1 VTSLDRIQDLD
12 QLRQVAHLLVH
23 ENARLHQRLT
33 ALLQENARLRGVG
46 AREQLTLEIQR
57 LQEQMAGLQRRLFA
71 ASSEKRPAAPAAD
84 PAAASESPAPARG
97 HGPRPQ
103 HLPLRQVDWTLPEG
117 ARRCP
122 TCAGDLSAMR
132 DQHEESEEITVVQ
145 RQFVLLT
152 HRRQKY
158 RCRCEATVVTAPGPP
173 KLIPGGRYS
182 IDFAVE
188 VAASK
193 YLEHLPLERQVR
205 SMTREGLQI
214 DSQTLWDQ
222 LDALAS
228 HHQGNYEA
236 LGQRLLTAPV
246 VHADETW
253 WPLLDRRPSKR
264 WWVWSVASEH
274 GVVYRIQPSR
284 STEAGAKLL
293 GGYQGVVMADGY
305 GVYAALARAAPG
317 LSLAH
322 CWSHVRRKFIEVQDF
337 YRGPC
342 DEMLSL
348 LGELFAIERGQP
360 ALRHVSDAARAEALR
375 VIGEV
380 RATQSRPI
388 VARIR
393 DWAYAQRCTPESGLR
408 KAIDYMLG
416 LWAGLTRFLDD
427 PRIPLTNNFA
437 ERELRTV
444 VVGRKNHY
452 GSKSRRGTEVAAILY
467 SLLETAQ
474 LIGVEPKAYLIEAT
488 RRVIQQPD
496 VIFLPHA
503 LLT

>member
-1 VTSLDRIQDLD
+1 
-12 QLRQVAHLLVH
+12 
-23 ENARLHQRLT
+23 
-33 ALLQENARLRGVG
+33 LLQENARLRGAG

-71 ASSEKRPAAPAAD
+71 ASSEKRPPASAAD
-84 PAAASESPAPARG
+84 APRERAEPARG

-103 HLPLRQVDWTLPEG
+103 HLPLRQVDWTLPED

-122 TCAGDLSAMR
+122 TCAGELTAMR

-182 IDFAVE
+182 VDFAVE

-205 SMTREGLQI
+205 SMEREGLPI

-222 LDALAS
+222 LDALAQ
-228 HHQGNYEA
+228 HHQGTYEA
-236 LGQRLLTAPV
+236 LGRRLLAEPL

-253 WPLLDRRPSKR
+253 WPLLDCRPSKR
-264 WWVWSVASEH
+264 WWVWSVASAR
-274 GVVYRIQPSR
+274 GVVYRIQPAR
-284 STEAGAKLL
+284 STEAASKIL
-293 GGYQGVVMADGY
+293 GGYQGVVIADGY
-305 GVYAALARAAPG
+305 GAYAALARAAPG
-317 LSLAH
+317 LTLAH
-322 CWSHVRRKFIEVQDF
+322 CWSHVRRKYLEVQEF

-342 DEMLSL
+342 DEILSL
-348 LGELFAIERGQP
+348 LGELFAIERGLP
-360 ALRHVSDAARAEALR
+360 AVGRLPDAGRDEALR
-375 VIGEV
+375 IIGDV
-380 RATQSRPI
+380 RATQSRP
-388 VARIR
+388 VVTRIR

-416 LWAGLTRFLDD
+416 LWSGLTRFLDD
-427 PRIPLTNNFA
+427 PRVPLTNNLA
-437 ERELRTV
+437 ERELRPV

-452 GSKSRRGTEVAAILY
+452 GSKSRRGTEVAAIL
-467 SLLETAQ
+467 
-474 LIGVEPKAYLIEAT
+474 
-488 RRVIQQPD
+488 
-496 VIFLPHA
+496 
-503 LLT
+503 

>member
-23 ENARLHQRLT
+23 ENERLHQRLT
-33 ALLQENARLRGVG
+33 ALLQENARLRGLG
-46 AREQLTLEIQR
+46 AREQLALEIQQ

-71 ASSEKRPAAPAAD
+71 ASSEKRPAA
-84 PAAASESPAPARG
+84 AAATPGEDRPPGRG

-103 HLPLRQVDWTLPEG
+103 PLPLRQVDWKLPE
-117 ARRCP
+117 AERRCP
-122 TCAGDLSAMR
+122 TCAGELTEMR

-145 RQFVLLT
+145 RRFELVT

-158 RCRCEATVVTAPGPP
+158 RCRCEVTVVTAPGPP

-182 IDFAVE
+182 VDFAVE

-205 SMTREGLQI
+205 SMAREGLQV

-222 LDALAS
+222 LDALAR
-228 HHQGNYEA
+228 HHQGTYEA
-236 LGQRLLTAPV
+236 LGQHVLAEPL

-264 WWVWSVASEH
+264 WWVWSVASAR
-274 GVVYRIQPSR
+274 GVAYRIQPSR
-284 STEAGAKLL
+284 SADAAGQLL

-305 GVYAALARAAPG
+305 GAYAALARAAPG
-317 LSLAH
+317 VSLAH
-322 CWSHVRRKFIEVQDF
+322 CWSHVRRKFVEVQEF

-342 DEMLSL
+342 EEILRL
-348 LGELFAIERGQP
+348 IGELFAIERGLP
-360 ALRHVSDAARAEALR
+360 AVHHLAGEVRDEALR
-375 VIGEV
+375 AIGDI
-380 RATQSRPI
+380 RATQSRRI
-388 VARIR
+388 VDQIR
-393 DWAYAQRCTPESGLR
+393 AWAYAQRCTPESGLR
-408 KAIDYMLG
+408 KAIDYILG
-416 LWAGLTRFLDD
+416 LWGGLTRFLDD
-427 PRIPLTNNFA
+427 PRVPLTNNLA

-474 LIGVEPKAYLIEAT
+474 LVGVEPKAYLAEAT
-488 RRVIQQPD
+488 RRAITHPGTTL
-496 VIFLPHA
+496 LPHD

>member
-12 QLRQVAHLLVH
+12 QLRQVAHLLAQ

-57 LQEQMAGLQRRLFA
+57 LEEQMAGLQRRLFA
-71 ASSEKRPAAPAAD
+71 ASSEKRSAEVPAGPAAPR
-84 PAAASESPAPARG
+84 ESPAPARG

-103 HLPLRQVDWTLPEG
+103 PLPLREVDWKLPEG
-117 ARRCP
+117 AQRCP
-122 TCAGDLSAMR
+122 TCEGELTEMR

-158 RCRCEATVVTAPGPP
+158 RCRCAAAVVTAPGPP

-182 IDFAVE
+182 VDFAVE

-193 YLEHLPLERQVR
+193 YLDHLPLERQVR
-205 SMTREGLQI
+205 SMARDGLQI

-222 LDALAS
+222 VDALAQ
-228 HHQGNYEA
+228 HHQGTYAA
-236 LGQRLLTAPV
+236 LGQRLLAEPV

-264 WWVWSVASEH
+264 WWVWSVASES

-284 STEAGAKLL
+284 STEAASKLL

-305 GVYAALARAAPG
+305 GAYAALARAAPG
-317 LSLAH
+317 LTLAH
-322 CWSHVRRKFIEVQDF
+322 CWSHVRRKFIEVQEF

-342 DEMLSL
+342 DEILSL
-348 LGELFAIERGQP
+348 IGELFAIERGLP
-360 ALRHVSDAARAEALR
+360 ARRRLPDDAPGETLR
-375 VIGEV
+375 VIGDV
-380 RATQSRPI
+380 RATQARRI

-416 LWAGLTRFLDD
+416 LWVGLTRFLDD
-427 PRIPLTNNFA
+427 PRVPLTNNLA

-488 RRVIQQPD
+488 RRVIKHPD
-496 VIFLPHA
+496 VIFLPHD
-503 LLT
+503 LLI

>member
-12 QLRQVAHLLVH
+12 QLRQVAHLLAQ

-71 ASSEKRPAAPAAD
+71 AASEKRPPAGTAAPDA
-84 PAAASESPAPARG
+84 PCESPAPARG

-103 HLPLRQVDWTLPEG
+103 QLPLRQVDWKLPE
-117 ARRCP
+117 AERRCP
-122 TCAGDLSAMR
+122 SCAGDLTEMR

-182 IDFAVE
+182 VDFAVE

-205 SMTREGLQI
+205 SMVREGLQI

-222 LDALAS
+222 LDALAQ
-228 HHQGNYEA
+228 HHQSNYEA
-236 LGQRLLTAPV
+236 LGQRLLTEPV

-264 WWVWSVASEH
+264 WWVWSVASET
-274 GVVYRIQPSR
+274 GVMYRIQPSR
-284 STEAGAKLL
+284 STEAGSKLL

-305 GVYAALARAAPG
+305 GAYAALARAAPG
-317 LSLAH
+317 LTLAH
-322 CWSHVRRKFIEVQDF
+322 CWSHVRRKFLEVQDF

-342 DEMLSL
+342 DEIVSL
-348 LGELFAIERGQP
+348 LGELFAIERGLP
-360 ALRHVSDAARAEALR
+360 TLRRVPNETLGETLR
-375 VIGEV
+375 VIGDV

-388 VARIR
+388 IVRIR

-416 LWAGLTRFLDD
+416 LWTGLTRFLDD
-427 PRIPLTNNFA
+427 PRVPLTNNLA

-474 LIGVEPKAYLIEAT
+474 IIGVEPKAYLSEAT
-488 RRVIQQPD
+488 RRIIKQPD
-496 VIFLPHA
+496 AVFLPHH

>member
-23 ENARLHQRLT
+23 ENTRLHQRLT
-33 ALLQENARLRGVG
+33 TLLQENARLRGVG

-71 ASSEKRPAAPAAD
+71 ASSEKRAAEVTAAPAA
-84 PAAASESPAPARG
+84 PRESPPPARG

-103 HLPLRQVDWTLPEG
+103 QLPLRAVDWKLPEA

-122 TCAGDLSAMR
+122 TCAGDLTEMR

-182 IDFAVE
+182 VDFAIE

-193 YLEHLPLERQVR
+193 YLEHMPLERQVR

-222 LDALAS
+222 LDALAQ
-228 HHQGNYEA
+228 HHQGTYEA
-236 LGQRLLTAPV
+236 LGQRLLAEPV

-264 WWVWSVASEH
+264 WWVWSVASET

-284 STEAGAKLL
+284 STEAAGKLL
-293 GGYQGVVMADGY
+293 EGYQGVVMADGY
-305 GVYAALARAAPG
+305 GAYAALARAAPG

-322 CWSHVRRKFIEVQDF
+322 CWSHVRRKFIEIQDF

-342 DEMLSL
+342 DEILSL
-348 LGELFAIERGQP
+348 LGELFAIERGLP
-360 ALRHVSDAARAEALR
+360 ALHHGPADTRDEILR
-375 VIGEV
+375 LIGDV

-416 LWAGLTRFLDD
+416 LWVGLTRFLDD
-427 PRIPLTNNFA
+427 PRVPLTNNLA

-444 VVGRKNHY
+444 VLGRKNHY

-474 LIGVEPKAYLIEAT
+474 LIGVEPKAYLSDAT
-488 RRVIQQPD
+488 RRVIKQPD
-496 VIFLPHA
+496 AVLLPHD

>member
-12 QLRQVAHLLVH
+12 QLRQVAHLLAH
-23 ENARLHQRLT
+23 ENERLHQRLT

-46 AREQLTLEIQR
+46 AREQLALEIQQ
-57 LQEQMAGLQRRLFA
+57 LHEQMAGLQRRLFA
-71 ASSEKRPAAPAAD
+71 ASSEKRATPAAD
-84 PAAASESPAPARG
+84 APREGGPPARG

-103 HLPLRQVDWTLPEG
+103 QLPLRQVDWKLPED

-122 TCAGDLSAMR
+122 TCEGDLTEMR

-145 RQFVLLT
+145 RRFELLT

-182 IDFAVE
+182 VDFAVE

-205 SMTREGLQI
+205 SMTREGLQV

-222 LDALAS
+222 LDALAR
-228 HHQGNYEA
+228 HHQGTYEA
-236 LGQRLLTAPV
+236 LGQRVLAEPL

-264 WWVWSVASEH
+264 WWVWSVASAI
-274 GVVYRIQPSR
+274 GVVYRIQSSR
-284 STEAGAKLL
+284 SADAAGKIL

-305 GVYAALARAAPG
+305 GAYTALARAAPG
-317 LSLAH
+317 VTLAH
-322 CWSHVRRKFIEVQDF
+322 CWSHVRRKFLEVQEF

-342 DEMLSL
+342 EEILSL
-348 LGELFAIERGQP
+348 LGELFAIERGLP
-360 ALRHVSDAARAEALR
+360 ALRRLPDDARDGTLR
-375 VIGEV
+375 VIGEI
-380 RATQSRPI
+380 RATQSRRI
-388 VARIR
+388 VDRIR

-416 LWAGLTRFLDD
+416 LWGGLTRFLDD
-427 PRIPLTNNFA
+427 PGVPLTNNLA

-474 LIGVEPKAYLIEAT
+474 LIGVEPKAYLTEAT
-488 RRVIQQPD
+488 RQVIKHPD
-496 VIFLPHA
+496 VIALPHD

>member
-1 VTSLDRIQDLD
+1 MTSLDRIQDLD
-12 QLRQVAHLLVH
+12 QLRQVAHLLVQ
-23 ENARLHQRLT
+23 ENDRLHRRLT

-46 AREQLTLEIQR
+46 AREQLALEIQQ
-57 LQEQMAGLQRRLFA
+57 LQEQMAALQRRLFA

-84 PAAASESPAPARG
+84 APGERPAPARG

-103 HLPLRQVDWTLPEG
+103 QLPLRQVDWKLPEAG
-117 ARRCP
+117 RRCP
-122 TCAGDLSAMR
+122 SCEGELTEMR

-145 RQFVLLT
+145 RRFEIVT

-182 IDFAVE
+182 VDFAVE

-205 SMTREGLQI
+205 SMAREGLQV

-222 LDALAS
+222 LDALAR
-228 HHQGNYEA
+228 HHHRTYEA
-236 LGQRLLTAPV
+236 LGQRLLAEPLL
-246 VHADETW
+246 HADETW

-264 WWVWSVASEH
+264 WWVWSVASER
-274 GVVYRIQPSR
+274 GVVYRIQASR
-284 STEAGAKLL
+284 SADAAGTLL
-293 GGYQGVVMADGY
+293 GRYRGVVMADGY
-305 GVYAALARAAPG
+305 GAYAALARAAPA
-317 LSLAH
+317 LTLVH
-322 CWSHVRRKFIEVQDF
+322 CWSHVRRKFVDVQEF

-342 DEMLSL
+342 DEILSL
-348 LGELFAIERGQP
+348 IGELFAIERGLP
-360 ALRHVSDAARAEALR
+360 ALHRLADGAHAEAER
-375 VIGEV
+375 VIRDV
-380 RATQSRPI
+380 RATQARRI
-388 VARIR
+388 VDRIR

-427 PRIPLTNNFA
+427 PRVPLTNNLA

-474 LIGVEPKAYLIEAT
+474 LIGVEPKAYLTEAT

-496 VIFLPHA
+496 AIVLPHD

>member
-1 VTSLDRIQDLD
+1 MTSLDRIQDLD

-23 ENARLHQRLT
+23 ENARLHHRLT
-33 ALLQENARLRGVG
+33 AVLQENARLRGVG
-46 AREQLTLEIQR
+46 AREQLVLEIQQ
-57 LQEQMAGLQRRLFA
+57 LQEQMAALQRRLFA
-71 ASSEKRPAAPAAD
+71 AASEKRPAAPAAD
-84 PAAASESPAPARG
+84 APSERPAPARG

-103 HLPLRQVDWTLPEG
+103 QLPFRQVDWKLPE
-117 ARRCP
+117 AERRCP
-122 TCAGDLSAMR
+122 SCAGELTEMG
-132 DQHEESEEITVVQ
+132 DQHEASEEITVVQ
-145 RQFVLLT
+145 RRFELVT

-182 IDFAVE
+182 VDFAVE

-205 SMTREGLQI
+205 SMAREGLQV

-222 LDALAS
+222 LDALAR
-228 HHQGNYEA
+228 HHQGTYEV
-236 LGQRLLTAPV
+236 LGQRVLAAPL

-274 GVVYRIQPSR
+274 GVAYRIQSSR
-284 STEAGAKLL
+284 SADAAGKLL
-293 GGYQGVVMADGY
+293 GSYRGIVMADGY
-305 GVYAALARAAPG
+305 GAYAALARAAPG
-317 LSLAH
+317 VSLAH
-322 CWSHVRRKFIEVQDF
+322 CWSHVRRKFVEVQEF

-342 DEMLSL
+342 EEILSL
-348 LGELFAIERGQP
+348 IGELFAIERGLP
-360 ALRHVSDAARAEALR
+360 VAHRSPDDARDEARRA
-375 VIGEV
+375 IGDI
-380 RATQSRPI
+380 RATQSRRI
-388 VARIR
+388 VDRIR
-393 DWAYAQRCTPESGLR
+393 EWAYAQRCTPESGLR
-408 KAIDYMLG
+408 KALDYMLG
-416 LWAGLTRFLDD
+416 LWSGLTRFLDD
-427 PRIPLTNNFA
+427 PRVPLTNNLA

-474 LIGVEPKAYLIEAT
+474 LVGIEPKAYLTEAT
-488 RRVIQQPD
+488 RRVITQPGT
-496 VIFLPHA
+496 ILLPHD

>member
-1 VTSLDRIQDLD
+1 VTSLDRLQDLD
-12 QLRQVAHLLVH
+12 QLRHVARLLVH
-23 ENARLHQRLT
+23 ENERLHRRLT

-46 AREQLTLEIQR
+46 EREQLGLEIQQ
-57 LQEQMAGLQRRLFA
+57 LQEQMAALQRRLFA
-71 ASSEKRPAAPAAD
+71 ASSEKRPATPAAD
-84 PAAASESPAPARG
+84 TPRECPAPARG

-103 HLPLRQVDWTLPEG
+103 PLPLRQVDWKLPE
-117 ARRCP
+117 AERRCP
-122 TCAGDLSAMR
+122 SCEGELTEMR

-145 RQFVLLT
+145 RRFELVT

-182 IDFAVE
+182 VDVAVE

-205 SMTREGLQI
+205 SMAREGLRV

-222 LDALAS
+222 LDALAR
-228 HHQGNYEA
+228 HHQGTYEA
-236 LGQRLLTAPV
+236 LGQRVLAAPL

-264 WWVWSVASEH
+264 WWVWSVASEG
-274 GVVYRIQPSR
+274 GVVYRIQSSR
-284 STEAGAKLL
+284 SADAAGQLL

-305 GVYAALARAAPG
+305 GAYAALARAAPG
-317 LSLAH
+317 VSLAH
-322 CWSHVRRKFIEVQDF
+322 CWSHARRKFVDVQEF

-342 DEMLSL
+342 EEILSL
-348 LGELFAIERGQP
+348 TGELFAIERGLP
-360 ALRHVSDAARAEALR
+360 AIHHLPDEARDEAR
-375 VIGEV
+375 RAIGEV
-380 RATQSRPI
+380 RTTQSRRI
-388 VARIR
+388 VDQIR
-393 DWAYAQRCTPESGLR
+393 AWAYAQRCTPESGLR

-416 LWAGLTRFLDD
+416 LWGGLTRFLDD
-427 PRIPLTNNFA
+427 PHVPLTNNLA

-474 LIGVEPKAYLIEAT
+474 LVGVEPKAYLTEAT
-488 RRVIQQPD
+488 RRVITHPGT
-496 VIFLPHA
+496 ILLPHD

>member
-12 QLRQVAHLLVH
+12 QLRQVARLLVH
-23 ENARLHQRLT
+23 ENERLHRRLT

-46 AREQLTLEIQR
+46 EREQLALEIQQ
-57 LQEQMAGLQRRLFA
+57 LQEQMAALQRRLFA

-84 PAAASESPAPARG
+84 APSERPAPGRG

-103 HLPLRQVDWTLPEG
+103 QLPLRQVDWKLPE
-117 ARRCP
+117 AERRCP
-122 TCAGDLSAMR
+122 SCEGELTEMR

-145 RQFVLLT
+145 RRFELVT

-182 IDFAVE
+182 VDFAVE

-193 YLEHLPLERQVR
+193 YLDHLPLERQVR
-205 SMTREGLQI
+205 GLAREGLQV

-222 LDALAS
+222 LDALAH
-228 HHQGNYEA
+228 HHQGTYEA
-236 LGQRLLTAPV
+236 LGQRVLAEPL

-264 WWVWSVASEH
+264 WWVWSVASER
-274 GVVYRIQPSR
+274 GVVYRIQSSR
-284 STEAGAKLL
+284 AADAAGKLL
-293 GGYQGVVMADGY
+293 GGYQGVIMADGY
-305 GVYAALARAAPG
+305 GAYTALTRAAPG
-317 LSLAH
+317 VSLAH
-322 CWSHVRRKFIEVQDF
+322 CWSHVRRKFVEVQEF

-342 DEMLSL
+342 EEILSL
-348 LGELFAIERGQP
+348 IGELFAIERGLP
-360 ALRHVSDAARAEALR
+360 AVHRLPDDARDEARRAIAD
-375 VIGEV
+375 V
-380 RATQSRPI
+380 RATQSRRI
-388 VARIR
+388 VDRIR
-393 DWAYAQRCTPESGLR
+393 EWAYAQRCTPESGLR

-416 LWAGLTRFLDD
+416 LWGGLTRFLDD
-427 PRIPLTNNFA
+427 PRVPLTNNLA

-474 LIGVEPKAYLIEAT
+474 LVGVEPKAYLTEAT
-488 RRVIQQPD
+488 RRVITHPGT
-496 VIFLPHA
+496 ILLPHD